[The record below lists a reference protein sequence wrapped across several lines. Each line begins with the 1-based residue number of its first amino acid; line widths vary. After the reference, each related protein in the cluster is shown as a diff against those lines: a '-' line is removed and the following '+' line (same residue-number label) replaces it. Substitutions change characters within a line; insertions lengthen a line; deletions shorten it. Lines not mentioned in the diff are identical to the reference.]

1 MSFSTGSEEVNTM
14 EPSKHCDECQQIVTE
29 MKTAFLKLM
38 SSRPRGD
45 VLYNSRLFLSE
56 ADLARLK
63 ELWKQSQF
71 GTAQHKWIEHRI
83 ATGHVP
89 VLLSATN

>member
-1 MSFSTGSEEVNTM
+1 MNNA
-14 EPSKHCDECQQIVTE
+14 KHCDECEEIATE
-29 MKTAFLKLM
+29 MRSAFLKLM

-45 VLYNSRLFLSE
+45 VLYHSRLFLSG

-63 ELWKQSQF
+63 ELWQQSGF
-71 GTAQHKWIEHRI
+71 RAAQHKWTEHRI

-89 VLLSATN
+89 DLLSAFN

>member
-1 MSFSTGSEEVNTM
+1 MNNA
-14 EPSKHCDECQQIVTE
+14 KQCAECEQIVTE
-29 MKTAFLKLM
+29 MRAAFLKLI

-45 VLYNSRLFLSE
+45 VLYLSRLFLSE

-63 ELWKQSQF
+63 ELWQQSGF
-71 GTAQHKWIEHRI
+71 GAAQHKWMEHRI

-89 VLLSATN
+89 VLSSAFN

>member
-1 MSFSTGSEEVNTM
+1 MNN
-14 EPSKHCDECQQIVTE
+14 PRPCAECEQIARE
-29 MKTAFLKLM
+29 MRAAFLNLM

-45 VLYNSRLFLSE
+45 VLFVSRLFLSE

-63 ELWKQSQF
+63 ELWQQSGF
-71 GTAQHKWIEHRI
+71 GAAQHKWTEHRI

-89 VLLSATN
+89 DLLSAFN

>member
-1 MSFSTGSEEVNTM
+1 MNNA
-14 EPSKHCDECQQIVTE
+14 KHCTECEQIVAE
-29 MKTAFLKLM
+29 IWSAFLKLM
-38 SSRPRGD
+38 RTKPRGD

-63 ELWKQSQF
+63 ELWQQSGF
-71 GTAQHKWIEHRI
+71 GAAQHKWMEHRD

-89 VLLSATN
+89 DLLSAFN